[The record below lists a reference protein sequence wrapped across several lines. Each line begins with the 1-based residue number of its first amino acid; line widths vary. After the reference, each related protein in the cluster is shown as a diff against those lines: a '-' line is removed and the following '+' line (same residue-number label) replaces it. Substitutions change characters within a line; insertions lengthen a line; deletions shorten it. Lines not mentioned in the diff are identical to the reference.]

1 MAYKKL
7 FGLANKGTTPKAI
20 TCTASTQVLTTEGS
34 HEIDITVATGIA
46 AVATLPTPSKVPGA
60 DIVPGQYVRVTLKS
74 DAVDAADGVETTF
87 TLTPAGLQGIYFTG
101 AEDSVLLM
109 ATEESYVLIEDNRRL
124 GVTNCPA
131 TVVADNTSTALDIS
145 SGMYLVGGVFS
156 VFLTGAMSSNIT
168 LPQATIGN
176 KGTIFRVFCL
186 RDMDTDGTCHIGF
199 ANGGST
205 TMNGTINLTS
215 TTANKI
221 DTAPISAAK
230 RLELDA
236 NDAAHAGGAEGSVY
250 EFHYLAANT
259 VFCEARALTT
269 NAAPTLDG
277 SEQSTTGIS

>member
-7 FGLANKGTTPKAI
+7 FGIANKGTTPKAI
-20 TCTASTQVLTTEGS
+20 TCTTHTQVLTTEGS
-34 HEIDITVATGIA
+34 HEIDITVATGID

-60 DIVPGQYVRVTLKS
+60 DIVPGQYVRVTYNS

-87 TLTPAGLQGIYFTG
+87 ALTPAGMQVIYFTG
-101 AEDSVLLM
+101 VGDSVLLM

-131 TVVADNTSTALDIS
+131 TVVASNTGNALDL
-145 SGMYLVGGVFS
+145 SGAYYLSGGVFS
-156 VFLTGAMSSNIT
+156 VFLTGEFSEDLT

-186 RDMDTDGTCHIGF
+186 RDMATDGTCRIGF

-205 TMNGTINLTS
+205 TMNGTVNVTS

-221 DTAPISAAK
+221 DTAPIAAAK

-236 NDAAHAGGAEGSVY
+236 DDAAHAGGAEGSVY

-277 SEQSTTGIS
+277 SEQSTTGL